1 MMTAGSPVDFCVKSE
16 RWRDKRGWFCK
27 APLDAIP
34 ARYPAEA
41 PLTDRSYAVGAVA
54 LLRPEKSKKEKLVG
68 IVEVVICRATSQYVF
83 VSSPLLS
90 GSDLRPRQFLKSS
103 LIRTN
108 RMQEPWLFGLDSW
121 VEPLG
126 PSRLQLPGK
135 HLSPRTHNPPKMRT
149 VL

>member
-1 MMTAGSPVDFCVKSE
+1 MMTAGSPVDFCVKSG
-16 RWRDKRGWFCK
+16 RWRDKQGRFCK
-27 APLDAIP
+27 APLDVISVE
-34 ARYPAEA
+34 ARYPAEV
-41 PLTDRSYAVGAVA
+41 PLTDKSYAVGAVA
-54 LLRPEKSKKEKLVG
+54 LLRPEKVKQEKLVG

-126 PSRLQLPGK
+126 PSGLQLPGK
-135 HLSPRTHNPPKMRT
+135 HLSPRTHNPPA
-149 VL
+149 